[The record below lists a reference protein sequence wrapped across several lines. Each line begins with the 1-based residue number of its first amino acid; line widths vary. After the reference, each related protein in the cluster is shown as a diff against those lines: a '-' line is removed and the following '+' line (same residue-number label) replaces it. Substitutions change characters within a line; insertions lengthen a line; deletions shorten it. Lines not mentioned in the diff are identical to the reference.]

1 MTSQRLRNALR
12 GLALA
17 VSASGLM
24 SVAAPAADF
33 AGKTVTLTI
42 GHSAG
47 GSYDLY
53 ARLFAQHVSR
63 HLPGN
68 PTVIVNHRTGAGTM
82 NAANYLYAAA
92 PRDGFVLG
100 LTGNLLPF
108 AQAVGMP
115 GVRYDIREFQWLGNI
130 ARLVSVLV
138 VWHTAPATT
147 LDGIYKTEVVAGAL
161 ARSTESYMVPAIM
174 NAVLGTRFKIVQ
186 GYPGITQLDVA
197 MERGETHVAVGAYR
211 SYTARKPDWLQ
222 QKTVL
227 PVVQIGLGSDP
238 DLAGVPLLADLA
250 RTPADRQL
258 IELVSSGSEFAR
270 APYLPPGVPAAMVAT
285 WRAAFDATV
294 ADPRFLAAAKE
305 RRLDVAPI
313 PADTLQQIAVR
324 LLDTPKESVDRM
336 RKILGI
342 E

>member
-1 MTSQRLRNALR
+1 MTARQLIGVFCGVAF
-12 GLALA
+12 A
-17 VSASGLM
+17 VSAFASE
-24 SVAAPAADF
+24 AASAAGF
-33 AGKTVTLTI
+33 EGKTVTLTI

-63 HLPGN
+63 HLSGN

-92 PRDGFVLG
+92 PKDGLTLG

-115 GVRYDIREFQWLGNI
+115 GVRYDIRGFQWLGNI

-138 VWHTAPATT
+138 VWHTAPTTT
-147 LDGIYKTEVVAGAL
+147 LDGIYKTEIVAGAL

-174 NAVLGTRFKIVQ
+174 NAVLGTKFKIVQ

-211 SYTARKPDWLQ
+211 SYAARKPEWLR

-227 PVVQIGLGSDP
+227 PMVQIGLGRDP
-238 DLAGVPLLADLA
+238 DLTEVPLLTELA
-250 RTPADRQL
+250 RTPDDRQL

-285 WRAAFDATV
+285 WRAAFDATMTD
-294 ADPRFLAAAKE
+294 ARFLAAAKE
-305 RRLDVAPI
+305 RRLDVAPVS
-313 PADTLQQIAVR
+313 AGALQQIAVR
-324 LLDTPKESVDRM
+324 LLDTPKGSVARM
-336 RKILGI
+336 REILGLK
-342 E
+342 